1 MYLLQNDGKL
11 LVQYSPESTV
21 HELTKLFFAE
31 EETSLSFGGP
41 LHRQVA
47 LLSVMPFVLV
57 QSGADR
63 QIQVSMEE
71 HTTVVPSVLN
81 LFNLFK

>member
-1 MYLLQNDGKL
+1 VYLLQNDGKL

-21 HELTKLFFAE
+21 HELTEFFFAE

-71 HTTVVPSVLN
+71 HNAVVPSVLN
-81 LFNLFK
+81 LFK